1 MPNRLGQ
8 RLPLILASAFA
19 LGLASCEPNDLATN
33 GADDV
38 DEAED
43 LTIVTTFIPMTNF
56 TKAVVGDRAEVEQL
70 LPPESGAHHY
80 QGTPG
85 DVQMLAN
92 ADVLV
97 KNGLDMEFF
106 LEDTIDSA
114 DNPDLHTIDTSQGI
128 AALTWDEIEAARE
141 IDADDHDHDN
151 GHSHD
156 HDHDHENSHDHDN
169 GHSHDDNHHDHENS
183 HDHDNGHSHDDN
195 HHDHENSHDHDNG
208 HSHDDNHHDH
218 ENSHDHDNGHSH
230 DDNHHDHENSH
241 DHDNGHSH
249 DDNHHDHEND
259 HDHDNGH
266 SHDDNHHDH
275 ENSHDHDNG
284 HSHDDNHH
292 DHENSH
298 DHDNGHDHTHDHD
311 NGHSHS
317 HDHGDYDP
325 HIWLDPKR
333 AIQQVENIRDG
344 LIEVDPAG
352 EEVYT
357 ENAAAYIEELEAL
370 DEELSEKLSPY
381 AGQTFVVF
389 HDLANYF
396 ADSYDLRSEYLVGVP
411 AENPSPDDVRRVMDT
426 VTEYNIQAVLTE
438 PQAEE
443 GFSALAD
450 DLDITV
456 SVFDPIETGDSD
468 SLEPEYYLT
477 TMRQNVENL
486 ANTFEATEQSHL
498 PLNIIP
504 HQERVSYSKEVES
517 PQVIVLGFQEK

>member
-1 MPNRLGQ
+1 MKKMNNRLGQ

-38 DEAED
+38 DEGED

-114 DNPDLHTIDTSQGI
+114 DNPDLTVIDTSQGI

-156 HDHDHENSHDHDN
+156 DHDHDN
-169 GHSHDDNHHDHENS
+169 GHSHDDND
-183 HDHDNGHSHDDN
+183 
-195 HHDHENSHDHDNG
+195 
-208 HSHDDNHHDH
+208 
-218 ENSHDHDNGHSH
+218 
-230 DDNHHDHENSH
+230 
-241 DHDNGHSH
+241 
-249 DDNHHDHEND
+249 HDHEND

-266 SHDDNHHDH
+266 SHDDNDHDH
-275 ENSHDHDNG
+275 ENSHDHDNE
-284 HSHDDNHH
+284 HSHDDNDH

-298 DHDNGHDHTHDHD
+298 DHDDGHDHTHDHD

-370 DEELSEKLSPY
+370 DEEISEKLSPY

-426 VTEYNIQAVLTE
+426 VTEYNIEAVLTE

-450 DLDITV
+450 DLDINV
-456 SVFDPIETGDSD
+456 SVFDPIETGDSEA
-468 SLEPEYYLT
+468 LEPEYYLT

-486 ANTFEATEQSHL
+486 ANTFEATEQSRL
-498 PLNIIP
+498 PLNMIP
-504 HQERVSYSKEVES
+504 HQERVSFSKEVES